1 METTTG
7 QSKISIRNL
16 SFYYNKN
23 EVIKALN
30 LEVRANE
37 ILAVFGPA
45 NSGTTTLLRS
55 LNRMSD
61 LASKVRIEGEIYLD
75 GKNIHSPDV
84 SITELR
90 RKVGMVF
97 EVPTP
102 LPMSIFDNIAYGPRL
117 SGIKNKAS
125 LEEIVEK
132 SLQMAVLWDE
142 VKDRLH
148 SSGMRLSGGQQQR
161 LCIARILALQPEV
174 ILLDRPCSGLDPVS
188 TSKIEESLRT
198 LKEKFTIIIVPH
210 NVQQAGRVADRV
222 AFLLM
227 GDLIEEGLAADVFAN
242 PKEKRTSDYITGRF
256 G

>member
-1 METTTG
+1 MDSITG
-7 QSKISIRNL
+7 QSKISIKNL
-16 SFYYNKN
+16 NFYYKKN

-30 LEVRANE
+30 LEIKANE

-45 NSGTTTLLRS
+45 NSGTTTLLRT
-55 LNRMSD
+55 LNRMCD
-61 LASKVRIEGEIYLD
+61 LVPGARMEGEILLD
-75 GKNIHSPDV
+75 GKNIHSPDTI
-84 SITELR
+84 ITELR

-102 LPMSIFDNIAYGPRL
+102 LPMTIFDNIAYGPRL
-117 SGIKNKAS
+117 SGVKNKAS
-125 LEEIVEK
+125 LEEIVEQ
-132 SLQMAVLWDE
+132 SLKMAVLWDE

-148 SSGMRLSGGQQQR
+148 NLANRLSGGQQQR
-161 LCIARILALQPEV
+161 LCIARILALHPEV

-188 TSKIEESLRT
+188 TAKIEESLRQ
-198 LKEKFTIIIVPH
+198 LKEKFTIVIVPH

-227 GDLIEEGLAADVFAN
+227 GDLIEEGPTASVFAN
-242 PKEKRTSDYITGRF
+242 PKDKRTSDYITGRF